1 MACNS
6 RINSAWVRLALR
18 CGVARCR
25 HSDHYVSSSRLAS
38 QRDASPGSLPL
49 RLSQAT
55 GLYYPWNVNTYNDM
69 DEIVAKLVA
78 LREEHRDLDLAIE
91 RLAVDPGID
100 QLQLTRLKK
109 RKLKLKDQISYFE
122 SRLIPDMDA

>member
-1 MACNS
+1 
-6 RINSAWVRLALR
+6 
-18 CGVARCR
+18 
-25 HSDHYVSSSRLAS
+25 
-38 QRDASPGSLPL
+38 
-49 RLSQAT
+49 
-55 GLYYPWNVNTYNDM
+55 VNTYNDM

-91 RLAVDPGID
+91 RLAIDPGID

-109 RKLKLKDQISYFE
+109 RKLRLKDQISYFE